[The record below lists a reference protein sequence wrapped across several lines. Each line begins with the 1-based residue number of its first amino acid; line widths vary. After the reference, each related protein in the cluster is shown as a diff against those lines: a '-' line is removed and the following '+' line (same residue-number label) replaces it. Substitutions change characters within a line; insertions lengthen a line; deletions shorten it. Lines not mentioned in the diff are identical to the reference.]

1 MPGFLSTKYMYPQPL
16 AASPQRNLSLAQDI
30 LVPLCRTTLLWAAI
44 STNMQL
50 GTEQLPVRQ
59 QSATVL
65 NASIK
70 SFILQWRDQNLVEE
84 RQKLQ
89 SHMVQIFEDPLSNI
103 LLKLYHYLPHE
114 SCKLPFQTRQQ
125 YLQNECF
132 QELLQHVVYWF
143 SLPILIWVALSQNAL
158 G

>member
-1 MPGFLSTKYMYPQPL
+1 
-16 AASPQRNLSLAQDI
+16 
-30 LVPLCRTTLLWAAI
+30 
-44 STNMQL
+44 MQL

-70 SFILQWRDQNLVEE
+70 SFILQWRDRNLVEE

-114 SCKLPFQTRQQ
+114 
-125 YLQNECF
+125 N
-132 QELLQHVVYWF
+132 
-143 SLPILIWVALSQNAL
+143 
-158 G
+158 